1 MTTTSTHVFRDAE
14 IDWDDPLKSTS
25 PAARPPETLVAEA
38 KRTGARRKLL
48 VRGECGFFMNR
59 AVLPAHFAVPPH
71 RHDHDELLVVLRGG
85 CCFTDGETVG
95 ADDTVAIQAGT
106 RYGFT
111 CGPEGMEFLTLRRA
125 AAGVDFDAG
134 A

>member
-59 AVLPAHFAVPPH
+59 AVLPAHFGAV
-71 RHDHDELLVVLRGG
+71 VSVLAVGG
-85 CCFTDGETVG
+85 WPRLSQPIP
-95 ADDTVAIQAGT
+95 A
-106 RYGFT
+106 
-111 CGPEGMEFLTLRRA
+111 
-125 AAGVDFDAG
+125 
-134 A
+134 